1 MVPLVSLID
10 DQNIATRSYA
20 LRILQYVGP
29 LSFEQLKSLAPA
41 VLSRLDDPGN
51 EVREKAAKCLGLLD
65 LAENDDCQ
73 DTWETLL
80 KQTLSTMLIHLE
92 SPELNL
98 REALIES
105 IATLA
110 KKHPKVYQTALDEAT
125 IPRDLKNK
133 LP

>member
-29 LSFEQLKSLAPA
+29 LSYEQLKSLAPA

-51 EVREKAAKCLGLLD
+51 EVREKAAKCLGRLQLVD
-65 LAENDDCQ
+65 DDENQ

-80 KQTLSTMLIHLE
+80 KQTLSTMFIHLE

-110 KKHPKVYQTALDEAT
+110 QKHPKVYQTALQSAT
-125 IPRDLKNK
+125 VPRDLKGK